1 MLQSDSIS
9 NKKQSYSSLCLHR
22 YTGIYILWLDKFY
35 NIHDQHISP
44 TNRSPLYIYPHFETR
59 IIPDLRLELST
70 SKSYSD
76 WKVDIILLLY
86 LSSNSPPATSWL
98 WLLPS
103 SGYYVAPGYTVML
116 PATTWLWFTLHSTR
130 SEVITTFQPKFDSN
144 VSQSNLL
151 SSNIGLQMF
160 QIDTP
165 MVVSTAVLLPL
176 LRRLELVCWWYIS
189 QSYTQGKFI
198 QKTN

>member
-22 YTGIYILWLDKFY
+22 YTSLYILWLDKFY

-44 TNRSPLYIYPHFETR
+44 TNRSPLYIYPHLETR

-116 PATTWLWFTLHSTR
+116 PATTWLWLPATTWLWFTLHSTR
-130 SEVITTFQPKFDSN
+130 SRVNPIFQPKSDST
-144 VSQSNLL
+144 SL
-151 SSNIGLQMF
+151 SPTF
-160 QIDTP
+160 C
-165 MVVSTAVLLPL
+165 PL
-176 LRRLELVCWWYIS
+176 ILAFRCFR
-189 QSYTQGKFI
+189 
-198 QKTN
+198 

>member
-44 TNRSPLYIYPHFETR
+44 TNRSPLCIYPHLETR

-116 PATTWLWFTLHSTR
+116 PATTWLWSPATTWLWLPATTWLWFTLHSTR
-130 SEVITTFQPKFDSN
+130 SRVNPIFQPKS
-144 VSQSNLL
+144 
-151 SSNIGLQMF
+151 
-160 QIDTP
+160 DTTSP
-165 MVVSTAVLLPL
+165 SPTFCPL
-176 LRRLELVCWWYIS
+176 ILALRCFR
-189 QSYTQGKFI
+189 
-198 QKTN
+198 

>member
-44 TNRSPLYIYPHFETR
+44 TDRCPLYTSSCRDTYYPR
-59 IIPDLRLELST
+59 LVRLELST

-86 LSSNSPPATSWL
+86 LSSNSPPATAWL

-130 SEVITTFQPKFDSN
+130 SRVNPIFQPKSDST
-144 VSQSNLL
+144 SL
-151 SSNIGLQMF
+151 SPTF
-160 QIDTP
+160 C
-165 MVVSTAVLLPL
+165 PL
-176 LRRLELVCWWYIS
+176 ILAFRCFR
-189 QSYTQGKFI
+189 
-198 QKTN
+198 

>member
-44 TNRSPLYIYPHFETR
+44 TNRSPLYISSCRDSYYPR
-59 IIPDLRLELST
+59 LARLEQST
-70 SKSYSD
+70 SKLYSD
-76 WKVDIILLLY
+76 WKVDIVLLLY

-116 PATTWLWFTLHSTR
+116 PATTWLWLPATTWLWFTLHSTR
-130 SEVITTFQPKFDSN
+130 SRVNTTFQPKFDSN
-144 VSQSNLL
+144 ASQSNLL
-151 SSNIGLQMF
+151 SF
-160 QIDTP
+160 
-165 MVVSTAVLLPL
+165 
-176 LRRLELVCWWYIS
+176 
-189 QSYTQGKFI
+189 
-198 QKTN
+198 